1 MVGKAIFERLL
12 EPSLI
17 GKVKTRNRII
27 KTASGAFFI
36 EPTGD
41 VGQRAIAYYETIAKG
56 GVGLL
61 IVESCGVEHPLGVQH
76 TIQLHL
82 DDDKYIPSYR
92 ELTQAVHK
100 HGCPVFL
107 QFQHAGPW
115 NPTGLLPKRDTKGA
129 STLTKDQL
137 PGPDFDA
144 PRGLS
149 LAEPRRRPCPKTWIG
164 AAGGRER

>member
-1 MVGKAIFERLL
+1 MPVIDKARFKNLL
-12 EPSLI
+12 EPSYI

-41 VGQRAIAYYETIAKG
+41 VGERAKAYYETIAKG

-61 IVESCGVEHPLGVQH
+61 IVESCGVEYPLGVQH

-82 DDDKYIPSYR
+82 DDDKYIPSYQ

-107 QFQHAGPW
+107 QFQHAG
-115 NPTGLLPKRDTKGA
+115 A
-129 STLTKDQL
+129 
-137 PGPDFDA
+137 
-144 PRGLS
+144 
-149 LAEPRRRPCPKTWIG
+149 
-164 AAGGRER
+164 